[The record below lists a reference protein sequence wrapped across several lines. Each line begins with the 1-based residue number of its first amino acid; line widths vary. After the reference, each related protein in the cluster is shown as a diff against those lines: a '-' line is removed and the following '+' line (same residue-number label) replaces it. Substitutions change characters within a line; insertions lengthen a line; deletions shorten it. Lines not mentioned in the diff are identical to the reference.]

1 MKGHEFRSLIDAYLK
16 ETIDEPR
23 REQFEE
29 HFFQCRKCFL
39 GLKINETLQ
48 NREVNIPVEERPRRF
63 ALRVLRPA
71 LATAALFLL
80 VLTSVLLLRRDRQSQ
95 RLDELSRFDLPLYH
109 QGEMRGGEGSG
120 PLLEQ
125 EFSLAMRSF
134 QERDFRSALEI
145 LDRPSFTA
153 AGSPKYDFFRAIS
166 LLGAGEAE
174 RAGEILDGIIRDMDP
189 AYFDEAIYYK
199 GFVLLRQGERR
210 QALAQFEK
218 LANML
223 SPMAAK
229 ARIMVGKINQRS

>member
-1 MKGHEFRSLIDAYLK
+1 MKCHEFQRLIDAYLK
-16 ETIDEPR
+16 ETIDDSR

-48 NREVNIPVEERPRRF
+48 NREVSIPVEERPRRF
-63 ALRVLRPA
+63 TLRVLRPA
-71 LATAALFLL
+71 MAMAALFLL

-95 RLDELSRFDLPLYH
+95 RLDELFRFELPLYH
-109 QGEMRGGEGSG
+109 QGEMRGGGESGSR
-120 PLLEQ
+120 LEQ
-125 EFSLAMRSF
+125 EFSMAMRSF
-134 QERDFRSALEI
+134 QERDFRSALQI

-174 RAGEILDGIIRDMDP
+174 RAGEILDGIIRAMDP

-199 GFVLLRQGERR
+199 GFALLRQGKTR
-210 QALAQFEK
+210 QARAQFEK

-223 SPMAAK
+223 SPMADR
-229 ARIMVGKINQRS
+229 ARVMVQKIGGL